1 MHTYI
6 CGRTLGKNIKG
17 VNLDHHCVMDL
28 YEGLR
33 QRCRLKR
40 LLLLTYSESE
50 KRTQPWESPS

>member
-6 CGRTLGKNIKG
+6 CGRTLGKNIKS

-33 QRCRLKR
+33 HWCGLER
-40 LLLLTYSESE
+40 LLLLNYSESE
-50 KRTQPWESPS
+50 KQTQP